1 MCLTFQNI
9 IFKMFFLLQK
19 KWTIKLD
26 HKAEIFQ
33 NLNGAVG

>member
-1 MCLTFQNI
+1 MFDFFKTF
-9 IFKMFFLLQK
+9 FFILQK